1 MHRPLPSNPD
11 AEREVIGALLFQSSR
26 IADDVLP
33 LLKHEDFH
41 SIPLSKIWA
50 ACLEL
55 HQARQPIDMITVA
68 ERMRTNGTL
77 PHLAA
82 SGGEAHLV
90 DLANAVG
97 ASDTANV
104 VQHAQIVLDCSRR
117 KSCMQIADK
126 MAEQA
131 SSGAIPCAEITER
144 AQAALQAL
152 ADRTLRA
159 EVPKPLKRLL
169 HEAVG
174 TIEARYSSQRAVTG
188 IPWGLTE
195 LDALTHGRQPG
206 HLIIVAGRP
215 ASGKTALVLGS
226 AIHAAKEGT
235 PGLLFSIEMSDAEL
249 AERTIASEARVD
261 GRALRTGFLD
271 SSDWIKI
278 TKSIAQLADA
288 PLQIDD
294 EAGPDLMTITA
305 KCRRWRRDRK
315 IFPQGNEP
323 GFVIVDYLQLIATSG
338 RQQNREREVA
348 ELSKG
353 LKALAKELRV
363 PIIAVASLSRDC
375 EKRTDKRPQLSD
387 LRDSGNIESDA
398 DEVLF
403 VYRDEMYNQNS
414 PDRGTAEILLAKH
427 RSGPTGMLRVNYLAA
442 STTFTDLGEPNGR

>member
-11 AEREVIGALLFQSSR
+11 AEREVIGALLFQSNR

-33 LLKHEDFH
+33 LLKPDDFH
-41 SIPLSKIWA
+41 SLPLSKIWA
-50 ACLEL
+50 ACLDL
-55 HQARQPIDMITVA
+55 HQARQPIDLITVA
-68 ERMRTNGTL
+68 ERMRTDGTL
-77 PHLAA
+77 LHLAA
-82 SGGEAHLV
+82 IGGESCLV
-90 DLANAVG
+90 ELINAVG
-97 ASDTANV
+97 LSDPANV
-104 VQHAQIVLDCSRR
+104 VQHAQIVLDFSRR
-117 KSCMQIADK
+117 RTCMLIAAT
-126 MAEQA
+126 MHEQA
-131 SSGAIPCAEITER
+131 SSGTIPCDEVIER
-144 AQAALQAL
+144 AQTAHQAL
-152 ADRTLRA
+152 ADRTLRG
-159 EVPKPLKRLL
+159 VPKSLKRLL

-195 LDALTHGRQPG
+195 LDGLTQGRQPG

-235 PGLLFSIEMSDAEL
+235 PGIVFSIEMTDAEL

-403 VYRDEMYNQNS
+403 VYRDEMYNHHS

-427 RSGPTGMLRVNYLAA
+427 RSGPMGTVRVKYLAA

>member
-33 LLKHEDFH
+33 LLKPDDFH

-50 ACLEL
+50 ACLDL
-55 HQARQPIDMITVA
+55 NQARQPIDLITVA
-68 ERMRTNGTL
+68 ERMRTNGTF

-82 SGGEAHLV
+82 SGGDAYLTELI
-90 DLANAVG
+90 NAVG
-97 ASDTANV
+97 HSDTANV
-104 VQHAQIVLDCSRR
+104 VQHAQIVLDCSRW

-152 ADRTLRA
+152 ADRTLRG
-159 EVPKPLKRLL
+159 VPKPLKRLL

-174 TIEARYSSQRAVTG
+174 TIETRYSSQRAVTG

-235 PGLLFSIEMSDAEL
+235 PGLLFSLEMSDAEL

-294 EAGPDLMTITA
+294 EASPDLMTITA

-315 IFPQGNEP
+315 IFPQGDEP
-323 GFVIVDYLQLIATSG
+323 GFVILDYLQLIATNG

-348 ELSKG
+348 ELSRG

-403 VYRDEMYNQNS
+403 VYRDEMYNHHS
-414 PDRGTAEILLAKH
+414 PDTGIAEILLAKH
-427 RSGPTGMLRVNYLAA
+427 RSGPTGIVRVKYLAA
-442 STTFTDLGEPNGR
+442 STTFTDLAEPNGR

>member
-1 MHRPLPSNPD
+1 MSRPLPSNPV
-11 AEREVIGALLFQSSR
+11 AEREVVGALLFQSNR

-33 LLKHEDFH
+33 LLNPDDFY
-41 SIPLSKIWA
+41 SLSLSKIWA

-55 HQARQPIDMITVA
+55 HKARQPIDLITVA
-68 ERMRTNGTL
+68 DRMRTDGTSL
-77 PHLAA
+77 HLAA
-82 SGGEAHLV
+82 SGGDAY
-90 DLANAVG
+90 LAELMNTVG
-97 ASDTANV
+97 LSDPANV
-104 VQHAQIVLDCSRR
+104 AQHAQIVLECSRR
-117 KSCMQIADK
+117 RTNILIAVTIQ
-126 MAEQA
+126 EQA
-131 SSGAIPCAEITER
+131 FSGTIPCAEIIER
-144 AQAALQAL
+144 AQTAHQAL
-152 ADRTLRA
+152 ADRTLRG
-159 EVPKPLKRLL
+159 VPKPLKRLL
-169 HEAVG
+169 HEAAG
-174 TIEARYSSQRAVTG
+174 TIQARYSNQRTVTG
-188 IPWGLTE
+188 VPWGLTK

-235 PGLLFSIEMSDAEL
+235 PGLLFSIEMSDEEL
-249 AERTIASEARVD
+249 TERTIASEARVD
-261 GRALRTGFLD
+261 GRALRTGFLE

-278 TKSIAQLADA
+278 TQSIARLADA

-294 EAGPDLMTITA
+294 EASPDLMTITA

-315 IFPQGNEP
+315 IFPQGDEP

-442 STTFTDLGEPNGR
+442 STTFTDLAEPNGR

>member
-33 LLKHEDFH
+33 LLKPDDFD
-41 SIPLSKIWA
+41 SFPLSNIWA
-50 ACLEL
+50 ACLDL
-55 HQARQPIDMITVA
+55 HQARQPISLITVS
-68 ERMRTNGTL
+68 ERLRTNGTF
-77 PHLAA
+77 PHLVA
-82 SGGEAHLV
+82 SGGDAY
-90 DLANAVG
+90 LAELTNAVG
-97 ASDTANV
+97 LSDTANV
-104 VQHAQIVLDCSRR
+104 VQCAQIVLDFSRR
-117 KSCMQIADK
+117 RTCMLIADK
-126 MAEQA
+126 LAEQA
-131 SSGAIPCAEITER
+131 SIGTIPCSDLTDR
-144 AQAALQAL
+144 AQTALQAL
-152 ADRTLRA
+152 ADRTLRG
-159 EVPKPLKRLL
+159 VPKPLKRLL

-174 TIEARYSSQRAVTG
+174 TIAARYKSQRAVTG
-188 IPWGLTE
+188 IPWGLTK
-195 LDALTHGRQPG
+195 LDELTHGRQPG

-235 PGLLFSIEMSDAEL
+235 PGLLFSIEMSDEEL
-249 AERTIASEARVD
+249 TERTIASEARVD
-261 GRALRTGFLD
+261 GRALRTGFLE

-278 TKSIAQLADA
+278 TQSIARLADA

-294 EAGPDLMTITA
+294 EASPDLMTITA

-315 IFPQGNEP
+315 IFPQGDEP

-403 VYRDEMYNQNS
+403 VYRDEMYNHHS

-442 STTFTDLGEPNGR
+442 STTFTDLREPNGR